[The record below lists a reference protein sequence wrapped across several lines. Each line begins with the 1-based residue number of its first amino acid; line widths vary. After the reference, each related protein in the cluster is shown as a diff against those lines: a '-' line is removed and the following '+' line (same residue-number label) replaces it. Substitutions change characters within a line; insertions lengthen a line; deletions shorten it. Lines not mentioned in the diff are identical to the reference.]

1 MRKLLIA
8 LAVAAVSMVSNAAEY
23 DTMVIRSHNSPMC
36 ALSPK
41 VEQKKEGET
50 ETPSGR
56 WAVVELSSIY
66 MRIAPDY
73 ESALETQELMGT
85 IVEIKGEKGY
95 WREIVSPQPYQAW
108 CTEKGIVEMSHEELE
123 AYKAAPKCIFT
134 ELYGHL
140 YEEPSLKS
148 ATVCDLVGG
157 DVMRLAPVG
166 QCRKGSCRSA
176 NGEFEKNIK
185 DSGLTV
191 KGSKKKGWTKVLLPS
206 GKEGWVSTA
215 QIRPHEGFFSIA
227 KGEGDAQTLTD
238 RQMEDIIAKAFT
250 LKGVPYLWG
259 GMTPKGVDCSG
270 LVRWSF
276 IMNGI
281 VIPRNASQIIY
292 CGDEVSLD
300 AMQRGDLVFFGT
312 PAKDGKPQR
321 VTHIGIYLGDGR
333 IIHSSH
339 MVRVNSLN
347 PEDADYYENA
357 HRLIAA
363 RRL

>member
-1 MRKLLIA
+1 MRKLIIA
-8 LAVAAVSMVSNAAEY
+8 LAVAAVSMVSNAAEN
-23 DTMVIRSHNSPMC
+23 DTIVI
-36 ALSPK
+36 
-41 VEQKKEGET
+41 EQQRTSET
-50 ETPSGR
+50 EAPSGR

-108 CTEKGIVEMSHEELE
+108 CTEKGIVEMSQEELE

-134 ELYGHL
+134 DLYGHL
-140 YEEPSLKS
+140 YEKPSAKS
-148 ATVCDLVGG
+148 ATICDLVGG
-157 DVMRLAPVG
+157 DVMRLA
-166 QCRKGSCRSA
+166 QCARS
-176 NGEFEKNIK
+176 GR
-185 DSGLTV
+185 SGIV
-191 KGSKKKGWTKVLLPS
+191 QKKGWTKVLLPS
-206 GKEGWVSTA
+206 GKEGWVISA
-215 QIRPHEGFFSIA
+215 KVKAHDGFFSIA
-227 KGEGDAQTLTD
+227 KGEGDANTLTD
-238 RQMEDIIAKAFT
+238 KQMEDIIATAFK

-270 LVRWSF
+270 LVRWSC

-281 VIPRNASQIIY
+281 VIPRNASQIIH

-312 PAKDGKPQR
+312 PAKDGRPQR
-321 VTHIGIYLGDGR
+321 VTHIGIYLGDNR

>member
-36 ALSPK
+36 ALSSK
-41 VEQKKEGET
+41 VEQKKAGET

-157 DVMRLAPVG
+157 DVMRLAPG
-166 QCRKGSCRSA
+166 QGKMRG
-176 NGEFEKNIK
+176 
-185 DSGLTV
+185 SGLS
-191 KGSKKKGWTKVLLPS
+191 GIQHKKGWTKVLLPS
-206 GKEGWVSTA
+206 GKEGWVSSA
-215 QIRPHEGFFSIA
+215 QVKPHDGFFSIA

-281 VIPRNASQIIY
+281 VIPRNASQIIH

-321 VTHIGIYLGDGR
+321 VTHIGIYLGGGR